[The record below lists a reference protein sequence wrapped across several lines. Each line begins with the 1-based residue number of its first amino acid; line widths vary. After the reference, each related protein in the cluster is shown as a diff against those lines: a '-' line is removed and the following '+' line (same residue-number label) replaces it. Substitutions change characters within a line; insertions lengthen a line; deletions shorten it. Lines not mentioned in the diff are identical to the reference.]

1 MKRLIALLAVCG
13 LFLFPVFAE
22 ISGDS
27 QLEKAETDSV
37 EIKFDLTKDG
47 GNSTWKIGF
56 ASDVTNLKESEN
68 VTNADPSIA
77 LGLIENHGGLVKN
90 LYVYW
95 IIKGG
100 QKLNITL
107 SADGPL
113 KGTYQE
119 DGSTSST
126 EYMNWKVSWTPSV
139 SGAGSVPE
147 KSVLGTTAPYNT
159 SGQDAGDYTAK
170 PVFTREELDT
180 SREVDSALLT
190 ITTQDID
197 GVKPASYAANLTL
210 TISPVGE

>member
-1 MKRLIALLAVCG
+1 MKKLIAFLAVCW

-139 SGAGSVPE
+139 SGDRPVLGE
-147 KSVLGTTAPYNT
+147 SVLGTTDPYNI
-159 SGQDAGDYTAK
+159 SGQDAVDYTAK

>member
-1 MKRLIALLAVCG
+1 MKKLIAFLAVCW

-22 ISGDS
+22 ATGD
-27 QLEKAETDSV
+27 QLDEPKTDSV
-37 EIKFDLTKDG
+37 EIKFDLTGTG
-47 GNSTWKIGF
+47 GNSTWEIGF
-56 ASDVTNLKESEN
+56 ASDVTNLEESET
-68 VTNADPSIA
+68 VTHAVSPIA
-77 LGLIENHGGLVKN
+77 LGLIENHGGLVNN

-113 KGTYQE
+113 EGTYQE
-119 DGSTSST
+119 GESTSST
-126 EYMNWKVSWTPSV
+126 EYMNWEVSWTPSV
-139 SGAGSVPE
+139 SGDEQVSE
-147 KSVLGTTAPYNT
+147 KSVLGTAAPYNT
-159 SGQDAGDYTAK
+159 NGQDAVVYTAK
-170 PVFTREELDT
+170 PVFTRKELDT
-180 SREVDSALLT
+180 SREVGSALLT

>member
-1 MKRLIALLAVCG
+1 MKKLIAILAVCG
-13 LFLFPVFAE
+13 FFLIPVFAE
-22 ISGDS
+22 QSGN
-27 QLEKAETDSV
+27 QLDKPAEDRV
-37 EIKFDLTKDG
+37 EIKFDLTGTG
-47 GNSTWKIGF
+47 GNSTWEIGF
-56 ASDVTNLKESEN
+56 ASDVTNLKKSET
-68 VTNADPSIA
+68 VTHAVSPIA
-77 LGLIENHGGLVKN
+77 LGLIENHGGLVNN

-113 KGTYQE
+113 EGTYQE
-119 DGSTSST
+119 GESTSST
-126 EYMNWKVSWTPSV
+126 EYMNWEVSWTPSV
-139 SGAGSVPE
+139 SGDEPVSGE
-147 KSVLGTTAPYNT
+147 SVLGTTDPYNI
-159 SGQDAGDYTAK
+159 SEQDAVDYNTAK
-170 PVFTREELDT
+170 PVFTREVLDT